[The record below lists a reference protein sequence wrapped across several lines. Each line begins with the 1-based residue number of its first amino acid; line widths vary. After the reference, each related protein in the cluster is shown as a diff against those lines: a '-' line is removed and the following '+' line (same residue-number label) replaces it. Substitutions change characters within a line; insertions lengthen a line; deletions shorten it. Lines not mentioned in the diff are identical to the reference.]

1 MAYAS
6 LPAPYG
12 LHGWREPEAPPGAT
26 ALVQSGGE
34 AVSASPGPAVD
45 GWLRAFH
52 RAAACW
58 NMQRNYAS
66 LVRADAGHPGLRA
79 LNGARRPKTLSWDS
93 FCFLL
98 VRFFVLLVPCC
109 HCL

>member
-1 MAYAS
+1 M
-6 LPAPYG
+6 P
-12 LHGWREPEAPPGAT
+12 
-26 ALVQSGGE
+26 
-34 AVSASPGPAVD
+34 AVSARLKRSGSCDPTLDSSLGQ
-45 GWLRAFH
+45 
-52 RAAACW
+52 ACW
-58 NMQRNYAS
+58 DLNRNYAS